1 MMQRAYFYRLRS
13 PENSASDTYHALVRQ
28 IIGLDQRSQTKTC
41 LLTSC
46 TDRIENAKGSTYYER
61 RRIMIR

>member
-1 MMQRAYFYRLRS
+1 MMQRAYFYRLPS
-13 PENSASDTYHALVRQ
+13 LKDSAGDAYQALVRQ
-28 IIGLDQRSQTKTC
+28 SIGLDQRSQTKTC

-46 TDRIENAKGSTYYER
+46 TDRIEKAKGSTYYER